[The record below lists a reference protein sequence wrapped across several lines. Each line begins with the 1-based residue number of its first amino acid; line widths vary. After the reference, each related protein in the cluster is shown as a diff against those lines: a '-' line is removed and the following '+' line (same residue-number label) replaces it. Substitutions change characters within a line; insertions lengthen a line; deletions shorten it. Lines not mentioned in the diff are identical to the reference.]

1 MLEYTVLK
9 RERRKF
15 LAFTGLTVKEFKS
28 LLPPFRAA
36 YCRTYESDKTLAGRR
51 RQRRVGGGRQGQLDR
66 LEQKLLFILVYQKTY
81 PLQVMV
87 GELFGMSQAAANPW
101 IHRLLPVLQEA
112 LTALG
117 VMPERAGR
125 QFAQAERR
133 QGEPTDYLIDGT
145 ERRRQRPKNP
155 EKQALH
161 YSGKKKMHS
170 DKNVVIVHTGSK
182 RVGYL
187 SPTYSGKTH
196 DKKIADEEQITYPRQ
211 TVLHKDT
218 GFQGYEPKVQQTQ
231 QPKKTARQRPDPA
244 RETTQSCVVT
254 CACQSRTRH
263 QRHQAFTVRERHA
276 PQYTSRVLR
285 WFHGNSHRLAQFAC
299 ASSQA
304 FSAAMRRKSYFL

>member
-1 MLEYTVLK
+1 MLKYTVLK
-9 RERRKF
+9 RDRRKF

-28 LLPPFRAA
+28 LLPAFSEA
-36 YCRTYESDKTLAGRR
+36 CRRLYASGKTLAGRR
-51 RQRRVGGGRQGQLDR
+51 RQRRVGGGRRGQLDT
-66 LEQKLLFILVYQKTY
+66 LEQKLLFILVYQKIY
-81 PLQVMV
+81 PLQVVM
-87 GELFGMSQAAANPW
+87 GELFGLSYAAANQW
-101 IHRLLPVLQEA
+101 VHRLLPVLQEA

-170 DKNVVIVHTGSK
+170 DKNVVIVQTRSK

-196 DKKIADEEQITYPRQ
+196 DKKIADAEQIAYPRQ

-218 GFQGYEPKVQQTQ
+218 GFQGYEPHVQQTH
-231 QPKKTARQRPDPA
+231 QPKKNR
-244 RETTQSCVVT
+244 
-254 CACQSRTRH
+254 
-263 QRHQAFTVRERHA
+263 
-276 PQYTSRVLR
+276 
-285 WFHGNSHRLAQFAC
+285 
-299 ASSQA
+299 
-304 FSAAMRRKSYFL
+304 AAKS